1 MNKLLPRNRWLRL
14 LLGLLLLVVLVLVA
28 WAAVADPIT
37 VGRILR
43 HGTTRIDDYAK
54 YPYRPLTASAFP
66 QPFKEST
73 ETGQI
78 PQQVILADSS
88 QRNLEDLLESND
100 SIAFLVIRQGEILY
114 EQYYQDHG
122 PNQISQIFSVSKS
135 VTSALV
141 GAAIQDGLI
150 ESLDQPVTDFLPEL
164 ADQGWDQVTLGQ
176 LLSMTSGSDYV
187 ENDNPFGEHVIF
199 NYTADLE
206 TRILEQRVEVEPGS
220 EWRYK
225 SGDNALLGLI
235 LDRVVA
241 PRSLTDYAQE
251 KLWSP
256 LGMEHDGRW
265 SIDQQGEEGLERTW
279 CCLAAS
285 ARDLAK
291 IGQLYLQDGVVNG
304 QRVLPL
310 GWVAESTRL
319 AFADAL
325 WGNDYRA
332 IGVRGYGYQWWLAS
346 QEEGDFFALGK
357 DGQYIYVN
365 PATDV
370 VIVRLGWS
378 SGDLPLSAWLS
389 LFQYISSQRN

>member
-1 MNKLLPRNRWLRL
+1 
-14 LLGLLLLVVLVLVA
+14 
-28 WAAVADPIT
+28 
-37 VGRILR
+37 
-43 HGTTRIDDYAK
+43 
-54 YPYRPLTASAFP
+54 
-66 QPFKEST
+66 
-73 ETGQI
+73 
-78 PQQVILADSS
+78 
-88 QRNLEDLLESND
+88 
-100 SIAFLVIRQGEILY
+100 VIRQGEILY
-114 EQYYQDHG
+114 ERYYQDHG
-122 PNQISQIFSVSKS
+122 PDQISQVFSVSKS

-150 ESLDQPVTDFLPEL
+150 ESVDQPVTDFLPEL
-164 ADQGWDQVTLGQ
+164 AAQGWDQVSLGQ

-199 NYTADLE
+199 NYTPDLE
-206 TRILEQRVEVEPGS
+206 ARILEQRMVDEPGS

-251 KLWSP
+251 KLWTP

-265 SIDQQGEEGLERTW
+265 SIDQAGEAGLERTW

-291 IGQLYLQDGVVNG
+291 IGQLYLQDGVANG
-304 QRVLPL
+304 EQVIPP
-310 GWVAESTRL
+310 GWVAESTQP

-325 WGNDYRA
+325 WGADYRA

-346 QEEGDFFALGK
+346 QDEGDFFALGK
-357 DGQYIYVN
+357 DGQYLYVN
-365 PATDV
+365 PTTEV
-370 VIVRLGWS
+370 IIVRLGWS

-389 LFQYISSQRN
+389 LFQYIAGGL